1 MTAAQPIHIPDLR
14 TTEAPRFDHLLH
26 CVPDVAAAVRDYTAA
41 GLPAHTNPVHEGF
54 QNGAWR
60 LDDRY
65 VEILTVVDRAA
76 FAPSAFGRATA
87 GWQPRVDALLAA
99 GGGPLNFAVHV
110 TDTAATTERL
120 RRAGHAVDVHDF
132 SFLEG
137 RVTFQEVMLTGAGV
151 PPWAPFFITVR
162 ADPALRREHEAS
174 GRVDRGAFDLA
185 GFLVETPDPR
195 GAAAWLGALTGI
207 PLDEGGTVVPLEGGR
222 VHFAAGPA
230 DRITTLLLSGDR
242 PPRTEIAG
250 LRVRG
255 TEEGHTRSR

>member
-1 MTAAQPIHIPDLR
+1 MTTTQPIRTPDLR
-14 TTEAPRFDHLLH
+14 PTEAPRFDHLLH
-26 CVPDVAAAVRDYTAA
+26 CVPDVAATVREYTAA

-65 VEILTVVDRAA
+65 VEILTVVDPATYA
-76 FAPSAFGRATA
+76 LSAFGRATA
-87 GWQPRVDALLAA
+87 QWQPRIDALLAA

-110 TDTAATTERL
+110 ADSAATAERL
-120 RRAGHAVDVHDF
+120 RRAGHGTDVHDF

-137 RVTFQEVMLTGAGV
+137 RVTFQEVMLTGTGV

-162 ADPALRREHEAS
+162 TDPALRREHEAS

-185 GFLVETPDPR
+185 GFVVETPDPH
-195 GAAAWLGALTGI
+195 GAATWLSALTGI
-207 PLDEGGTVVPLEGGR
+207 PVDASGTVVPLEGGR

-230 DRITTLLLSGDR
+230 DRITTLLLAGDR
-242 PPRTEIAG
+242 PPHTEIAG

-255 TEEGHTRSR
+255 ARNGAPDSP

>member
-1 MTAAQPIHIPDLR
+1 MTATQPIRTPDLR
-14 TTEAPRFDHLLH
+14 PTEAPRFDHLLH

-65 VEILTVVDRAA
+65 VEILTVVDRAVY
-76 FAPSAFGRATA
+76 APSAFGRATA
-87 GWQPRVDALLAA
+87 GWQPRIDALIAA

-110 TDTAATTERL
+110 TDTAATAERL
-120 RRAGHAVDVHDF
+120 RRAGHGVDVHDF
-132 SFLEG
+132 SFQEG
-137 RVTFQEVMLTGAGV
+137 RVTFREAMLTDADA

-162 ADPALRREHEAS
+162 ADPALLREHEAS

-185 GFLVETPDPR
+185 GLLVETPDPH
-195 GAAAWLGALTGI
+195 AAATWLSTLTGI
-207 PLDEGGTVVPLEGGR
+207 PVDAGGTVVPLEGGR

-230 DRITTLLLSGDR
+230 DRITALLLTGDR

-250 LRVRG
+250 LRIHG
-255 TEEGHTRSR
+255 AEDGDTRAR

>member
-1 MTAAQPIHIPDLR
+1 MTTAQPTRTPGLR
-14 TTEAPRFDHLLH
+14 PTEAPRFDHLLH
-26 CVPDVAAAVRDYTAA
+26 CVPDVAAAVREYTAA

-76 FAPSAFGRATA
+76 YAPSPFGRATA
-87 GWQPRVDALLAA
+87 GWQPRIDALVAA

-110 TDTAATTERL
+110 TDTAATAERL
-120 RRAGHAVDVHDF
+120 RRAGHRVDLHDF
-132 SFLEG
+132 SFQEG
-137 RVTFQEVMLTGAGV
+137 RVTFREAMLTDDDT
-151 PPWAPFFITVR
+151 PPWAPFFITCR
-162 ADPALRREHEAS
+162 IDPALRREHEAS
-174 GRVDRGAFDLA
+174 GRINRGAFDLA

-195 GAAAWLGALTGI
+195 GAAAWLGTLIGV
-207 PLDEGGTVVPLEGGR
+207 PLDAGGTVVPLDGGA
-222 VHFAAGPA
+222 VHFTAGPA
-230 DRITTLLLSGDR
+230 DRITTLLLTGDR

-255 TEEGHTRSR
+255 VADV

>member
-1 MTAAQPIHIPDLR
+1 MTTTQPIRTPDLR
-14 TTEAPRFDHLLH
+14 ATEAPRFDHLLH
-26 CVPDVAAAVRDYTAA
+26 CVPDVAAAVREYTAA

-65 VEILTVVDRAA
+65 VEILTVVDREAY
-76 FAPSAFGRATA
+76 APSPFGRATA
-87 GWQPRVDALLAA
+87 GWQPRIDALTAA

-110 TDTAATTERL
+110 ADTGATTERL
-120 RRAGHAVDVHDF
+120 RRAGHDVDLHDF
-132 SFLEG
+132 SFQEG
-137 RVTFQEVMLTGAGV
+137 RVTFQEAMLTGDGT

-162 ADPALRREHEAS
+162 MDPALRREHEAS
-174 GRVDRGAFDLA
+174 GRIDRGAFDLA

-195 GAAAWLGALTGI
+195 GAAAWLGALTGVPVDTSGTRV
-207 PLDEGGTVVPLEGGR
+207 PLDGGAA
-222 VHFAAGPA
+222 HFTAGPA
-230 DRITTLLLSGDR
+230 DRITTLLLAGER

-255 TEEGHTRSR
+255 VDDA